1 MTPDARSWEAPKAV
15 VFDLD
20 RTLIDS
26 RKAWQYAVEESVAA
40 TCGRRI
46 DARPLVEEYHT
57 RPWIHALALLLPDPQ
72 ERFRCEALC
81 IEISRRSGLKKLL
94 VHEGIGMAL
103 DAVRAG
109 RIEIGAVSRQPH
121 ALALKQAQST
131 GLDRFLAVL
140 AATPSAAAYG
150 PAAQLAQCAAFL
162 ERSPADCT
170 LVSADPEDRR
180 AADAAGFRLL
190 FPAWVAEPPTGAA
203 TIPAPADILAAL
215 LSHAAHT
222 SSR

>member
-1 MTPDARSWEAPKAV
+1 MPADTGSPRAPKAV
-15 VFDLD
+15 IFDLD

-46 DARPLVEEYHT
+46 DAWPLVEEYHM

-72 ERFRCEALC
+72 ERPRCEALC

-103 DAVRAG
+103 DALRAG
-109 RIEIGAVSRQPH
+109 RIEVGAVSRQPH

-131 GLDRFLAVL
+131 GLDRFFAVL
-140 AATPSAAAYG
+140 AATPAGAAYD
-150 PAAQLAQCAAFL
+150 PAARLAQCAAFL
-162 ERSPADCT
+162 ERTPTDCT
-170 LVSADPEDRR
+170 LVSADPGDRR
-180 AADAAGFRLL
+180 AGEAAGYRIL
-190 FPAWVAEPPTGAA
+190 FPAWVAEPPSGAA
-203 TIPAPADILAAL
+203 TIPTPADILGSL
-215 LSHAAHT
+215 LSHAGHT